1 MLGYSAGKSEFKA
14 SDFELGKQMWE
25 SLLLDAL
32 KVFGEENNPKAMKLS
47 RMFSMY
53 ANLILPGQ
61 TVNLHLDLPE
71 FIGLDRSKSPSWLL
85 VAVHCSGLFS
95 SFSVRNVTAVC
106 YPLSAQGGEL
116 AVYQPGVSG
125 TYYKTSSRVQQFSSL
140 QIFPQDVMYLFGF
153 HFVVL

>member
-1 MLGYSAGKSEFKA
+1 
-14 SDFELGKQMWE
+14 
-25 SLLLDAL
+25 
-32 KVFGEENNPKAMKLS
+32 
-47 RMFSMY
+47 MY

-61 TVNLHLDLPE
+61 TVNLHLDVPE

-85 VAVHCSGLFS
+85 VAAHCSGLFS
-95 SFSVRNVTAVC
+95 SFSVRNLTAVC

-125 TYYKTSSRVQQFSSL
+125 TNYKTSSRVQPFSSL